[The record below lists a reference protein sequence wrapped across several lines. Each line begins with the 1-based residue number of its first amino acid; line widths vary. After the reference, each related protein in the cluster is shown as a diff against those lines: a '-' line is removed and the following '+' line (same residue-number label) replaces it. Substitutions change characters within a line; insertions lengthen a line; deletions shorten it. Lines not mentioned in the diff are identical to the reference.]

1 MKIYPMLAILTLA
14 ACGTMGIG
22 SNHTVSI
29 VNESQDVITVT
40 GERGTQRIQAGATA
54 DVVSRRTV
62 SITPANAKCDSPNI
76 VPELNTP
83 ALVFNIVPGFM
94 LGIIPLFVDAITGN
108 LTRMPES
115 YTFMCTAAPAK

>member
-1 MKIYPMLAILTLA
+1 MKIYPMLAIFALA
-14 ACGTMGIG
+14 ACGTIGIG

-29 VNESQDVITVT
+29 LNESADVITVT
-40 GERGTQRIQAGATA
+40 GERGTQRIQAGATT
-54 DVVSRRTV
+54 DVTSRRTV
-62 SITPANAKCDSPNI
+62 SITSANAKCDSPNI

-83 ALVFNIVPGFM
+83 ALVFNIFPGLL

-115 YTFMCTAAPAK
+115 YTFMCAAAPVK